1 MTCLGAW
8 FSFRRVIVAVMCFK
22 KSLLMVW
29 AALGR
34 RVPRELH
41 CFSNGELVNTE
52 GGVANIKADE
62 PPRNLS

>member
-1 MTCLGAW
+1 
-8 FSFRRVIVAVMCFK
+8 
-22 KSLLMVW
+22 MVW